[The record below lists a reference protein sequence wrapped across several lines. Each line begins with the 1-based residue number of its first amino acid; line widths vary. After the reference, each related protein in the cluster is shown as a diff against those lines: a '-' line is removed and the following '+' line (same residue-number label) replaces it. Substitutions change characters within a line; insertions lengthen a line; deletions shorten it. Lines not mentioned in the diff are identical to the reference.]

1 MLFLMILGSIL
12 AALAGLFVY
21 IYYLRNGQFDDP
33 EAVKYQ
39 LFRED
44 DPEC

>member
-1 MLFLMILGSIL
+1 MLFWTLMISIL
-12 AALAGLFVY
+12 AALAGLAVY
-21 IYYLRNGQFDDP
+21 IYYLRQGQFEDP

-44 DPEC
+44 NPEG